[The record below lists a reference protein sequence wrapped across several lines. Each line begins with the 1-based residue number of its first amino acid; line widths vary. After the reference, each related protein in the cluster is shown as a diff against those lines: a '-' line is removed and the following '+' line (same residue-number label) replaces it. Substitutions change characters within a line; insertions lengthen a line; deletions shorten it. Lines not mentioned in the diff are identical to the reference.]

1 MRKIKFRVWDKK
13 YLKWFNP
20 EEDSCDGAG
29 LTLGGEIA
37 FAGQSQFGQINPKDE
52 NRFVI
57 QQFTGLLDKNG
68 VEIYEGDIL
77 KVKSYDD
84 WFDEKGF
91 YYNSTVFYDPSQAKF
106 VHAAKPEYKRGK
118 DFSIRTDKLDVEVV
132 GNIYETPN
140 LK

>member
-1 MRKIKFRVWDKK
+1 MRSSLKNMREIKFRVWDKK

-20 EEDSCDGAG
+20 EEDSSDGAG

-77 KVKSYDD
+77 QDSL
-84 WFDEKGF
+84 FGDEPPGLYVVEFRVSEWSSGF
-91 YYNSTVFYDPSQAKF
+91 AFTSKKNKWNFGGPVDKYLTV
-106 VHAAKPEYKRGK
+106 
-118 DFSIRTDKLDVEVV
+118 I
-132 GNIYETPN
+132 GNIFENPE
-140 LK
+140 LI